1 MLGTM
6 ATYRG
11 PHIELSRLRAWAA
24 EFDRDADGAHY
35 SARRFVDWVAMA
47 LTIDPGAF
55 LGLQGHQD
63 VDPAKSNG
71 HARGR

>member
-1 MLGTM
+1 MLGAV

-11 PHIELSRLRAWAA
+11 PRIELSRLAAWAA

-35 SARRFVDWVAMA
+35 SARTFVRWVEQA
-47 LTIDPGAF
+47 LTIDPGAII
-55 LGLQGHQD
+55 GLQGHQD

-71 HARGR
+71 HALER